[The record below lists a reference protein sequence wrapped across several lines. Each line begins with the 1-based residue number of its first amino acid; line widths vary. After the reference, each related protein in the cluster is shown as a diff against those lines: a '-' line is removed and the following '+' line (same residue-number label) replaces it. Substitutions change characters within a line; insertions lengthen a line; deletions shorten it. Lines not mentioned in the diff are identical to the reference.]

1 VSVLYAPDG
10 PVGPLEWD
18 EVPEAT
24 TSTPLI
30 PIAMLAV
37 TALTAVALTAAAV
50 REHAG
55 QTDEIS
61 MEAVLAWFVGSLL
74 GLLVFA
80 RFGLLDAR
88 RRSTGTYVE
97 PSFRP
102 RLVAGVLVALGWTA
116 GLAGAVLVAQAVARR

>member
-1 VSVLYAPDG
+1 VLVSSRGNRQGGVGSAIAEPE
-10 PVGPLEWD
+10 PV
-18 EVPEAT
+18 

-37 TALTAVALTAAAV
+37 TALTSVALLAVAV
-50 REHAG
+50 REEAG
-55 QTDEIS
+55 QTDEVS
-61 MEAVLAWFVGSLL
+61 PEAALAWFLGSLL

-80 RFGLLDAR
+80 WFGLLDAR
-88 RRSTGTYVE
+88 RRSTGSYVE

-102 RLVAGVLVALGWTA
+102 RVVAGVLVVVGWLA

>member
-1 VSVLYAPDG
+1 MSVLYAPE
-10 PVGPLEWD
+10 GPLEWD
-18 EVPEAT
+18 DGPEAT

-30 PIAMLAV
+30 PIAMLGV
-37 TALTAVALTAAAV
+37 TALTAVALLTTAI

-55 QTDEIS
+55 RTDEIS
-61 MEAVLAWFVGSLL
+61 VESVLAWFFGSLL

-80 RFGLLDAR
+80 WFGLLDAR
-88 RRSTGTYVE
+88 RRSTGAYVE

>member
-1 VSVLYAPDG
+1 MSVLYAPDG
-10 PVGPLEWD
+10 PLEWD
-18 EVPEAT
+18 EAPEAT

-37 TALTAVALTAAAV
+37 TALTALALLASAI

-55 QTDEIS
+55 RTDEVS
-61 MEAVLAWFVGSLL
+61 VEAVLAWFFGSLL

-80 RFGLLDAR
+80 WFGLLDAR

-102 RLVAGVLVALGWTA
+102 RLVAGVLVALGWA
-116 GLAGAVLVAQAVARR
+116 SGLGGAVLVAQAVARR

>member
-1 VSVLYAPDG
+1 VNALDTSNPPLDWDDE
-10 PVGPLEWD
+10 PVE
-18 EVPEAT
+18 T

-37 TALTAVALTAAAV
+37 TALTAVALVAAAI
-50 REHAG
+50 REDAG

-61 MEAVLAWFVGSLL
+61 AEAVIAWFFGSLL
-74 GLLVFA
+74 GLLIFA
-80 RFGLLDAR
+80 WFGLLDSQ
-88 RRSTGTYVE
+88 RRSTGAYHE

-102 RLVAGVLVALGWTA
+102 RLVAGVLVVLGWVA